1 MSDKVLNGGIG
12 NYKYIWHSNDCA
24 CEKCQALDGTEY
36 DNEKDIPNKPHPNC
50 KCFVEVVEQDY
61 CHCSNDLLTELN
73 EIIGDALALQSEILS
88 GINFFTNVL
97 ITKKCS
103 RTSLAIIESCIDALQ
118 QILGAL
124 NDFLHNYNDMKE
136 ADTKRADKY
145 FHSKANCEATQ
156 RGKLGEIVAIAISEF
171 REFTDSFKNVL
182 VKGMTIVESIE
193 DCNEDQEANR
203 YGRKQGKE
211 HPKED
216 SRVLVNKYR
225 PNGLSERY

>member
-12 NYKYIWHSNDCA
+12 NYKYIWH
-24 CEKCQALDGTEY
+24 
-36 DNEKDIPNKPHPNC
+36 
-50 KCFVEVVEQDY
+50 
-61 CHCSNDLLTELN
+61 SNDLLTELN

-145 FHSKANCEATQ
+145 FHSKANCEGAQ
-156 RGKLGEIVAIAISEF
+156 RGEFGELVAKAIGDLRELIDLYRNILEKGYSLKL
-171 REFTDSFKNVL
+171 TL
-182 VKGMTIVESIE
+182 E
-193 DCNEDQEANR
+193 DKEADLEANR
-203 YGRKQGKE
+203 YGREQGKNNSGG
-211 HPKED
+211 D
-216 SRVLVNKYR
+216 SGVLVDIYR
-225 PNGLSERY
+225 PNGLPDKY